1 MRNSTY
7 RLLFTLTF
15 FFLLSCQKQIQK
27 VSAQSSPDAK
37 KASLTEQLSKMDHQT
52 GFLDLYWDKEKGKML
67 LAIDQFDKELL
78 YVNSLAAGVG
88 SNDIGLDRGQLG
100 NEHVVEFRRIGPK
113 VLLVQKN
120 YDYRAVS
127 DNPDEQ
133 TSVEQ
138 AFAQSVLWG
147 FKVEGEANGKVL
159 IDATSFILRDAHNVI
174 GRLKNSKQGSY
185 SLDKT
190 RSAAYLPRCK
200 AFPKNTELEAT
211 VTFKGTPT
219 GSYIRDVTPS
229 ANAVSVRQHHS
240 FIELP
245 DNGYQARVFDPR
257 CGYFGIS
264 YQDYATPI
272 DQPLIKRWITRH
284 HLQKKNPG
292 AATSEAVEPIIY
304 YLDPGAPEPIRSALL
319 DGARWW
325 DQAFEA
331 AGYKNAFQ
339 VKILPADADPMDV
352 RYNLIQWVHR
362 ATRGWSYGSSIIDPR
377 TGEIL
382 KGHVSL
388 GSLRVRQD
396 FLIAQ
401 GLLTPYEEGKA
412 VSPEM
417 KEMALARLRQLS
429 AHEVGHTI
437 GLAHNFAA
445 SYNDRASVMDYP
457 HPYITVK
464 NDGSLDFSKAYDVGI
479 GAWDKRTVLYGYQDF
494 PKGTDEEQALQD
506 ILSENNTM
514 GLKYISDQDARPI
527 GGAHPYAHLWDNGT
541 DAISEFKR
549 LANVRDKALEK
560 FSVNNLA
567 PGQPLA
573 SLEEVLVPL
582 YLAHRYQMEAVTKL
596 IGGVDYAYS
605 VRGDGTD
612 GPKVVSDQLQRSA
625 LQTLTESLKPGFL
638 KLPPAIIELIPPKP
652 IGYSRTRE
660 SFKSRTGLSFDPVSV
675 AESSAHATIQA
686 ILHPHRAN
694 RLVQH
699 HDLGY
704 SDLSFSDVLKQLY
717 TTGWHREGNGYDA
730 AIQRMVDQ
738 LILDQIMYLA
748 VDERASSQTQAL
760 SLLAVE
766 EIDALINKDAPYSS
780 ERKGHFLL
788 AQRKIN
794 QFKENPSD
802 WKVKPSVDMPAGSP
816 IGTSDHHNFCTH

>member
-1 MRNSTY
+1 MRTI
-7 RLLFTLTF
+7 LLLSFTLIFT
-15 FFLLSCQKQIQK
+15 LICDQGLQSL
-27 VSAQSSPDAK
+27 SAQTPSK
-37 KASLTEQLSKMDHQT
+37 KTESTSAQLKKMDHQK
-52 GFLDLYWDKEKGKML
+52 GFLDIYWDAKDGKML

-78 YVNSLAAGVG
+78 YVNSLSAGVG

-100 NEHVVEFRRIGPK
+100 GEHVVEFKRIGPK

-127 DNPDEQ
+127 DNDSERK
-133 TSVEQ
+133 SVEE

-147 FKVEGEANGKVL
+147 FKVEGEANGKVI
-159 IDATSFILRDAHNVI
+159 IDATSFLLRDAHDVI
-174 GRLKNSKQGSY
+174 GRLKSSDQGSY
-185 SLDKT
+185 KLDES
-190 RSAAYLPRCK
+190 RSAVYLPRCK

-211 VTFKGTPT
+211 VTFGGEPKG
-219 GSYIRDVTPS
+219 GYIRSVTPS
-229 ANAVSVRQHHS
+229 ANSVSVRQHHS

-245 DNGYQARVFDPR
+245 DGYEPRVFDPR

-272 DQPLIKRWITRH
+272 DQPLIKRLITRH
-284 HLQKKNPG
+284 RLQKKNPN
-292 AATSEAVEPIIY
+292 AALSEAVEPIIY
-304 YLDPGAPEPIRSALL
+304 YLDPGAPEPVRSALL

-325 DQAFEA
+325 NQAFEA
-331 AGYKNAFQ
+331 AGYKDAFQ

-362 ATRGWSYGSSIIDPR
+362 ATRGWSYGASVIDPR

-401 GLLTPYEEGKA
+401 GLIAPYEEGKPA
-412 VSPEM
+412 SKEM
-417 KEMALARLRQLS
+417 EAMALARLRQLS

-457 HPYITVK
+457 HPYITAK
-464 NDGSLDFSKAYDVGI
+464 NDGSLDFSKAYDTKI
-479 GAWDKRTVLYGYQDF
+479 GAWDKRTVMYGYQDF
-494 PKGTDEEQALQD
+494 PKGTDVKKALQS
-506 ILSENNTM
+506 ILAENESM

-541 DAISEFKR
+541 DAIAEFKR
-549 LANVRDKALEK
+549 LANVRDKALEH
-560 FSVNNLA
+560 FGEDNIA
-567 PGQPLA
+567 TGQPLA

-582 YLAHRYQMEAVTKL
+582 YLAHRYQMEAVSKL
-596 IGGVDYAYS
+596 VGGVDYAYS
-605 VRGDGTD
+605 VKGDKSQ
-612 GPKVVSDQLQRSA
+612 GPKVVADQVQRSA
-625 LQTLTESLKPGFL
+625 VQTLTESLKPKFL
-638 KLPPAIIELIPPKP
+638 KLPKSVIEKIPPKP
-652 IGYSRTRE
+652 MGYNRTRE
-660 SFKSRTGLSFDPVSV
+660 SFKSRTGLTFDPLAA
-675 AESSAHATIQA
+675 AESSAQATIEA

-704 SDLSFSDVLKQLY
+704 SELSFSEVLKQLY
-717 TTGWHREGNGYDA
+717 TTGWHREGNSYDA

-738 LILDQIMYLA
+738 LILDQIMHLA
-748 VDERASSQTQAL
+748 MDERASSQTQAL
-760 SLLAVE
+760 ALLAVE
-766 EIDALINKDAPYSS
+766 EIAALIQKEEAYSS

-794 QFKENPSD
+794 QFKQNPND
-802 WKVKPSVDMPAGSP
+802 WKVKPSVEMPAGSP
-816 IGTSDHHNFCTH
+816 IGSTDSRHFCTH